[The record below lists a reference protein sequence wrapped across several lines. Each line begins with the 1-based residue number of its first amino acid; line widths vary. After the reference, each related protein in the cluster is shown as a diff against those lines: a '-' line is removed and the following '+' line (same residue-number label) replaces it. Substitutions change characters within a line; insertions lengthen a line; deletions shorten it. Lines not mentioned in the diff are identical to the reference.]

1 MTASDVGAGVGVVLS
16 EMDGV
21 GAVEPPP
28 LLPELLGVLLHAPKI
43 ANRLK
48 LIRRRID
55 LRRVIAHLR

>member
-1 MTASDVGAGVGVVLS
+1 
-16 EMDGV
+16 MDGV
-21 GAVEPPP
+21 GAVEPP
-28 LLPELLGVLLHAPKI
+28 LLLEFLGLPLHAPKI